1 MKTSFIYL
9 FLLFFINIS
18 AQESQIT
25 LWNPY
30 DLQFTRDSKYL
41 VVSSPNDSKIWNLQT
56 KDCINVTTDFYKE
69 TIANNNSW
77 AYLQDENSFFFHQTI
92 LGNEIFKIN
101 PDGKSKTAIGSLNR
115 GKYQGYTFD
124 LPSTYF
130 LTSDILLCIRSEAS
144 QLPYISVEKIGDRNP
159 LFTAKIQG
167 YNSGDKSN
175 MNFHVLKGDNNIYY
189 LLSFRTSPKNPQN
202 GEGIVTE
209 INLDTKKTKILA
221 KGIEVYV
228 GDDYYSASRIEK
240 LKKSTETPNFIILHL
255 DDFVFVIRKSD
266 GKILNNLDIR
276 SQFSEYADPE
286 ICGERD
292 GKLIVRNY
300 DFSNDSGIN
309 FTTLDFDTKAKI
321 EDVLHFKINVFDIKS
336 TNVFDIKF
344 LRTAVSHSGKEFAIA
359 YNMKDDDGFK
369 VAYIDTQ
376 KLTMLRDNANLVENF
391 IKKQVVLKQQ
401 NEIAKFQKTQE
412 LSKKTKEEVVARNW
426 YAIIDKDN
434 VHNGM
439 GMKLTTDSYGNI
451 SGTFNYR
458 MSPPGMDHYHWY
470 GANYQVSGIFIGDNK
485 FTIKVDSVTFSHEYF
500 GENSVLPAKL
510 TFQIYLDPNTNLYRI
525 YCEEWAGYFE
535 EGFLDS
541 HYF

>member
-1 MKTSFIYL
+1 MKTSFISL
-9 FLLFFINIS
+9 FLLFFLNIS

-30 DLQFTRDSKYL
+30 DMQFTRDNKYL

-56 KDCINVTTDFYKE
+56 KDCINVTPGFYKE
-69 TIANNNSW
+69 TTANNNSW
-77 AYLQDENSFFFHQTI
+77 AYLQDENLFFFHQTV
-92 LGNEIFKIN
+92 LGNEIYKIN
-101 PDGKSKTAIGSLNR
+101 PDGKSRTTVGSLNG

-130 LTSDILLCIRSEAS
+130 LTSDILLCIRLDRS
-144 QLPYISVEKIGDRNP
+144 QLPYISVEKVGEKEP
-159 LFTAKIQG
+159 LFTKKIEG
-167 YNSGDKSN
+167 KNSYDKSN

-189 LLSFRTSPKNPQN
+189 LLSFRSSPKNPTN

-209 INLDTKKTKILA
+209 INLDTQKTKILA

-228 GDDYYSASRIEK
+228 GDDSYSASRIEK
-240 LKKSTETPNFIILHL
+240 LKKSTETPHFIILHL
-255 DDFVFVIRKSD
+255 DDFVYVIRKSD
-266 GKILNNLDIR
+266 GKILDNLDIK
-276 SQFSEYADPE
+276 SQFSEYAYPE

-300 DFSNDSGIN
+300 DFSNDGGIN

-321 EDVLHFKINVFDIKS
+321 EDVLHFTI
-336 TNVFDIKF
+336 NVFDIKF
-344 LRTAVSHSGKEFAIA
+344 LRTAVSHTGKEFAIA
-359 YNMKDDDGFK
+359 CNMKGDDGFK

-391 IKKQVVLKQQ
+391 LKEQGKIKQQ
-401 NEIAKFQKTQE
+401 NEIAKTQKTQE
-412 LSKKTKEEVVARNW
+412 LSKKSKEEVVARNW
-426 YAIIDKDN
+426 YAIIDKNND
-434 VHNGM
+434 HYGM
-439 GMKLTTDSYGNI
+439 GMKLTTDFYGNI

-458 MSPPGMDHYHWY
+458 LSPSGMDHYHWY
-470 GANYQVSGIFIGDNK
+470 DAIYQVSGSFIGDNK
-485 FTIKVDSVTFSHEYF
+485 FTIKVDSVTFSHEHF

-535 EGFLDS
+535 EGVVDS